1 MYTAGYSEKHALQ
14 DVLKFLAYRVHNPQA
29 EVTAE
34 LLDAEI
40 RLQDL
45 NSVELL
51 AAVGA
56 ALRCGIK
63 PGIARAGTAVKDSSN
78 SARGRLPAGMAMR
91 DRQAD

>member
-1 MYTAGYSEKHALQ
+1 MFTNGYTEKHALQ

-34 LLDAEI
+34 LLDAET

-51 AAVGA
+51 DAVGA

-63 PGIARAGTAVKDSSN
+63 PGIARAGTAVKN
-78 SARGRLPAGMAMR
+78 PFENKHGRFGPG
-91 DRQAD
+91 